1 MVYYDKIKF
10 IVGRVGIEPTSPD
23 FQSGALTNFATFPC
37 VLPNVFH
44 VILYGFTIFL
54 TTNVVTLYANFQYVK
69 EQIKKAPIFDRSL
82 F

>member
-1 MVYYDKIKF
+1 
-10 IVGRVGIEPTSPD
+10 
-23 FQSGALTNFATFPC
+23 
-37 VLPNVFH
+37 

-54 TTNVVTLYANFQYVK
+54 TTSVVTLYANFQYVK